1 MASQG
6 HFAPSQGR
14 DSWFAAASVIVII
27 SRRHH
32 RARRRICVF
41 YRNNLR
47 TGSFSPL
54 SVIVITRRASILPRS
69 KGGALARANAV
80 PDGGNLTG
88 SDGILVATS
97 TMGVQVCVSCGI
109 SRLSAENRGQKM
121 DEFLSIEDLRWEF
134 GASRAWMYKY
144 LAPHIKSIT
153 VKCSTDDGERLC
165 KRYSLDDARRVVAEK
180 ARAEV
185 YSVPVKADPGKSSY
199 APYRRPRRVRI
210 KTSAYIAEYIVGF
223 GHLWQIDEI
232 AEECCG
238 KRSREAAYQFIYR
251 NAWIAIVFGNKTF
264 YIPRRTTPQFVA
276 AAVEVFGDAAHTV
289 EYARGGHK
297 SDATE

>member
-1 MASQG
+1 
-6 HFAPSQGR
+6 
-14 DSWFAAASVIVII
+14 
-27 SRRHH
+27 
-32 RARRRICVF
+32 
-41 YRNNLR
+41 
-47 TGSFSPL
+47 
-54 SVIVITRRASILPRS
+54 
-69 KGGALARANAV
+69 
-80 PDGGNLTG
+80 
-88 SDGILVATS
+88 
-97 TMGVQVCVSCGI
+97 
-109 SRLSAENRGQKM
+109 M

-165 KRYSLDDARRVVAEK
+165 KRYSLDDARRVVAEE

-232 AEECCG
+232 AEEYCG

-276 AAVEVFGDAAHTV
+276 AAVEVFGDAARSAMEKELRKTLRHEFRHHIEAMAGADDLDV
-289 EYARGGHK
+289 EDARRMEEYRREDEAYRRGK
-297 SDATE
+297 PEAKK

>member
-1 MASQG
+1 
-6 HFAPSQGR
+6 
-14 DSWFAAASVIVII
+14 
-27 SRRHH
+27 
-32 RARRRICVF
+32 
-41 YRNNLR
+41 
-47 TGSFSPL
+47 
-54 SVIVITRRASILPRS
+54 
-69 KGGALARANAV
+69 
-80 PDGGNLTG
+80 
-88 SDGILVATS
+88 
-97 TMGVQVCVSCGI
+97 
-109 SRLSAENRGQKM
+109 M

-289 EYARGGHK
+289 GYARGGHK

>member
-1 MASQG
+1 
-6 HFAPSQGR
+6 
-14 DSWFAAASVIVII
+14 
-27 SRRHH
+27 
-32 RARRRICVF
+32 
-41 YRNNLR
+41 
-47 TGSFSPL
+47 
-54 SVIVITRRASILPRS
+54 
-69 KGGALARANAV
+69 
-80 PDGGNLTG
+80 
-88 SDGILVATS
+88 
-97 TMGVQVCVSCGI
+97 
-109 SRLSAENRGQKM
+109 M

-199 APYRRPRRVRI
+199 APYRRPQRVRI

-232 AEECCG
+232 AED
-238 KRSREAAYQFIYR
+238 
-251 NAWIAIVFGNKTF
+251 
-264 YIPRRTTPQFVA
+264 
-276 AAVEVFGDAAHTV
+276 AAVSAQERRHINSSTVTPGSQSCSVTKLSISRGAPHRNSWRQQSRCSETLPTPSNTHEVGIKVTP
-289 EYARGGHK
+289 RNSG
-297 SDATE
+297 TM

>member
-6 HFAPSQGR
+6 HFAPSQGH
-14 DSWFAAASVIVII
+14 DSGFAAASVIVII
-27 SRRHH
+27 SHRHH
-32 RARRRICVF
+32 RARRRARVF
-41 YRNNLR
+41 YRNNSKS
-47 TGSFSPL
+47 GAFSSL
-54 SVIVITRRASILPRS
+54 SVIVITRRASVFPRS
-69 KGGALARANAV
+69 KGGALASAE
-80 PDGGNLTG
+80 PPG
-88 SDGILVATS
+88 SAADLYTHLRW
-97 TMGVQVCVSCGI
+97 GVQVCVSCGI

-121 DEFLSIEDLRWEF
+121 YEFLSIEDLRWEF
-134 GASRAWMYKY
+134 GASRAWTYKY

-153 VKCSTDDGERLC
+153 VKCSTDDSERLC

-232 AEECCG
+232 AEEYCG

>member
-1 MASQG
+1 M
-6 HFAPSQGR
+6 
-14 DSWFAAASVIVII
+14 
-27 SRRHH
+27 
-32 RARRRICVF
+32 
-41 YRNNLR
+41 
-47 TGSFSPL
+47 
-54 SVIVITRRASILPRS
+54 
-69 KGGALARANAV
+69 
-80 PDGGNLTG
+80 
-88 SDGILVATS
+88 
-97 TMGVQVCVSCGI
+97 
-109 SRLSAENRGQKM
+109 
-121 DEFLSIEDLRWEF
+121 
-134 GASRAWMYKY
+134 
-144 LAPHIKSIT
+144 
-153 VKCSTDDGERLC
+153 
-165 KRYSLDDARRVVAEK
+165 
-180 ARAEV
+180 
-185 YSVPVKADPGKSSY
+185 PVKADPGKSSY

-232 AEECCG
+232 AEEYCD

>member
-69 KGGALARANAV
+69 KGGALA
-80 PDGGNLTG
+80 
-88 SDGILVATS
+88 
-97 TMGVQVCVSCGI
+97 
-109 SRLSAENRGQKM
+109 SAEPPGSAA
-121 DEFLSIEDLRWEF
+121 DLYTHLRW
-134 GASRAWMYKY
+134 GYKY

>member
-1 MASQG
+1 
-6 HFAPSQGR
+6 
-14 DSWFAAASVIVII
+14 
-27 SRRHH
+27 
-32 RARRRICVF
+32 
-41 YRNNLR
+41 
-47 TGSFSPL
+47 
-54 SVIVITRRASILPRS
+54 
-69 KGGALARANAV
+69 
-80 PDGGNLTG
+80 
-88 SDGILVATS
+88 
-97 TMGVQVCVSCGI
+97 
-109 SRLSAENRGQKM
+109 M

-134 GASRAWMYKY
+134 GASRAWTYKY

-199 APYRRPRRVRI
+199 VPYRRPRRVRI

-232 AEECCG
+232 AEEYCG

>member
-1 MASQG
+1 
-6 HFAPSQGR
+6 
-14 DSWFAAASVIVII
+14 
-27 SRRHH
+27 
-32 RARRRICVF
+32 
-41 YRNNLR
+41 
-47 TGSFSPL
+47 
-54 SVIVITRRASILPRS
+54 
-69 KGGALARANAV
+69 
-80 PDGGNLTG
+80 
-88 SDGILVATS
+88 
-97 TMGVQVCVSCGI
+97 
-109 SRLSAENRGQKM
+109 M

-223 GHLWQIDEI
+223 GHLWQTPGSQSCSVTKLSI
-232 AEECCG
+232 
-238 KRSREAAYQFIYR
+238 SRGAPHR
-251 NAWIAIVFGNKTF
+251 NSWRQQSRCSETLPTPSNTHAVGIKVT
-264 YIPRRTTPQFVA
+264 PRNSGTM
-276 AAVEVFGDAAHTV
+276 
-289 EYARGGHK
+289 
-297 SDATE
+297 